1 MNDKN
6 SVLFIGIAF
15 VVLSVV
21 GLYLFLKFIKKDKYE
36 SPVLG
41 LSNLKVILS
50 LISIGV
56 FGLFLIFYK
65 MF

>member
-1 MNDKN
+1 MNDN
-6 SVLFIGIAF
+6 TFGLLIGFTFVLISVI
-15 VVLSVV
+15 

-36 SPVLG
+36 SPVLE
-41 LSNLKVILS
+41 LSNLKVIL
-50 LISIGV
+50 LLLAIGV